1 MAIEMTLTRAL
12 NEVKMLEKKIYDL
25 TNSGAKWV
33 ALSKNE
39 KVQSFQDIAAFKAYV
54 LANKQSAESMISR
67 RNTIKSKLLEAN
79 NKTTVT
85 IAGKVYTIAEA
96 IDRKAFLQAEILLLN
111 QIRHNV
117 AQTSAEFDMEQRKL
131 DEKVQVLV
139 STALQ
144 GDGKKDATL
153 VAAIEKN
160 YKDNNRIVVED
171 PASITS
177 WVQSRVEEVSEFQ
190 NEIDFVLSEINAIT
204 KIVVD

>member
-96 IDRKAFLQAEILLLN
+96 IDRKAFLQTEILLLN